1 MFNCRYFTAASETVS
16 RSAGRTP
23 SAAGRPAPAERES
36 VIGVNTHFGEVLG
49 EHSDIDEVL
58 EEKDLKILSED
69 QEKISWLL
77 ELTGSTVS
85 GINPLDYHEDD
96 EDDEDD

>member
-1 MFNCRYFTAASETVS
+1 MNERKLLVKFNKYC
-16 RSAGRTP
+16 GRMGSLNGLFICT
-23 SAAGRPAPAERES
+23 PAERES

-49 EHSDIDEVL
+49 KHSDIDEVL

-96 EDDEDD
+96 DDDDDD